1 MKGEKNK
8 TKQTNLQPGTLYPA
22 KLLFRFDGEIKSFT
36 GKQKSQ
42 EFSTTE
48 PVLQQMLKKFL

>member
-1 MKGEKNK
+1 MKGEQK
-8 TKQTNLQPGTLYPA
+8 KQTNLQPGTLYPA
-22 KLLFRFDGEIKSFT
+22 KLFFRFDGEIKSFI
-36 GKQKSQ
+36 GKQKFQ